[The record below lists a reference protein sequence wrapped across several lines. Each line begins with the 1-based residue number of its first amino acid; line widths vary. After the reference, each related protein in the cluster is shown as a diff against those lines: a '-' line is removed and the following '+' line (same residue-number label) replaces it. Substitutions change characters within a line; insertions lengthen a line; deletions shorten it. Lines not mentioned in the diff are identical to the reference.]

1 MKLTAWHILLLLLTA
16 SCAVRVSP
24 AGGEK
29 DVKPPKLL
37 SSVPD
42 TNSTSFRDREV
53 RLRFDEYVQLNDVQ
67 GQFIMSPPGKKN
79 PEVNYNRREVIVK
92 LPDSLRANTTYVLNF
107 GKSIV
112 DVHEGNA
119 LEDFRFVF
127 STGEWIDSLR
137 MTGRVEDAWLEEAE
151 KNISILAYS
160 IQAGDTTDSLPFRRK
175 PDYYSRTNEKG
186 VFIVS
191 NMASGTYRIFAVDD
205 KNNNLLCDPMD
216 ERLGFANDVV
226 NLPDSVSLLFRIAL
240 TEAHVPRLLRQTRT
254 DKVSAEVLF
263 NKPVNELLL
272 KDLSGNPWLGYHQL
286 YARRDTLALWLKDSI
301 SDSLQLV
308 LFDGMEVIDTLL
320 ITMSG
325 LGGDKDPALK
335 LRFNSASDPITAGP
349 DKDLLFRGL
358 HPVRATDTLISLL
371 EDSTT
376 IKARLFSDSLNS
388 TLMHIRHSWKP
399 GSRYSLMLP
408 SGTLRDVYGSTHD
421 TLRSKFEFP
430 TAEKSAE
437 LSVRLIGLTPGE
449 HYLFELINEKQ
460 DVMRGFTVKGDTL
473 LTMAF
478 LPAGPARIRIIH
490 DANRNGFWTGSAFG
504 SGRQPE
510 QVYYHPEPLQLR
522 ANWEL
527 EIIVQWPQKP

>member
-1 MKLTAWHILLLLLTA
+1 VKLTVLTLLLLLLTA

-24 AGGEK
+24 TGGEK

-42 TNSTSFRDREV
+42 TNSISFKGREV
-53 RLRFDEYVQLNDVQ
+53 RLRFDEYVQLNDAQ
-67 GQFIMSPPGKKN
+67 GQFIMSPLGKKN

-92 LPDSLRANTTYVLNF
+92 LPDSLRGNTTYVLNF

-112 DVHEGNA
+112 DLHEANA

-127 STGEWIDSLR
+127 STGAWIDSLR
-137 MTGRVEDAWLEEAE
+137 LTGIVEDGWSAEAQ
-151 KNISILAYS
+151 KNISILAYA
-160 IQAGDTTDSLPFRRK
+160 IQQGDTTDSLPFRRK
-175 PDYYSRTNEKG
+175 PDYYSRSNENG
-186 VFIVS
+186 FFVLS
-191 NMASGTYRIFAVDD
+191 NMAGGIYRVFAVDD
-205 KNNNLLCDPMD
+205 KNNNLLCDPVD
-216 ERLGFANDVV
+216 ERIGFLNETVL
-226 NLPDSVSLLFRIAL
+226 LPDSIPLRFRIAL
-240 TEAHVPRLLRQTRT
+240 TEAPLPRLLRQTRA
-254 DKVSAEVLF
+254 DKVSAEVQF

-272 KDLSGNPWLGYHQL
+272 KDLSGNIWQGYHRL
-286 YARRDTLALWLKDSI
+286 YTRRDTLALWLKDTI

-308 LFDGMEVIDTLL
+308 LLDGSQIIDTLL
-320 ITMSG
+320 MTMSG

-335 LRFNSASDPITAGP
+335 LRFNSAGDLITAGP

-358 HPVRATDTLISLL
+358 HPVTATDTLISLM
-371 EDSTT
+371 EDSTSVM
-376 IKARLFSDSLNS
+376 ARLFSDSLDF
-388 TLMHIRHSWKP
+388 TLMHIRYAWKP
-399 GSRYSLMLP
+399 GSRYSLMIP
-408 SGTLRDVYGSTHD
+408 PGTLRDVYGSTHD

-437 LSVRLIGLTPGE
+437 LSVRLNGLTPGE

-460 DVMRGFTVKGDTL
+460 DVMRGFTVMGDTL

-504 SGRQPE
+504 NGRQPE
-510 QVYYHPEPLQLR
+510 QVYYYPEQLQLR

-527 EIIVQWPQKP
+527 EMQVQWPKKP